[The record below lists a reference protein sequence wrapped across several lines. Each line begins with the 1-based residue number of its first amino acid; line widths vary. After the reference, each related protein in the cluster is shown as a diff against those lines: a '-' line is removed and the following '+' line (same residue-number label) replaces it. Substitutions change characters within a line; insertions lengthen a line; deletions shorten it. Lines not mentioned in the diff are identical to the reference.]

1 MLLSK
6 PAGSAASCGERAAA
20 VARLP
25 LNCIPTPLAC
35 ALQVK
40 GTVLLMPS
48 GSDRITG
55 VPLQTLQSDK
65 ACEDEEVKALLAT
78 RWGRLMLQ
86 QHSAG

>member
-1 MLLSK
+1 
-6 PAGSAASCGERAAA
+6 
-20 VARLP
+20 
-25 LNCIPTPLAC
+25 
-35 ALQVK
+35 
-40 GTVLLMPS
+40 MPS